1 MTTRLTDRYTQALVY
16 AAEIHAAQTRKGPAG
31 IPYISHLLAASSLV
45 IEAGGDEDE
54 AIAALLHDAA
64 EDQGGVP
71 RLADI
76 SERFGPRVA
85 GIVRECSDSLEQDPS
100 VKAPWRERKIAHLR
114 HVAEA
119 SSSAVLVTAADKLHN
134 ARSLVSDL
142 RETGLVYFRYFNA
155 TGEDTLWYY
164 QEMLAA
170 LTAANAPTRLTTALE
185 DCVMELKG
193 LIPSS

>member
-1 MTTRLTDRYTQALVY
+1 MTARLTDRYTQALVY
-16 AAEIHAAQTRKGPAG
+16 AAEIHAVQTRKGPAG

-64 EDQGGVP
+64 EDQGGEP

-76 SERFGPRVA
+76 GERFGPRVA
-85 GIVRECSDSLEQDPS
+85 GIVRECSDSLEEDPTK
-100 VKAPWRERKIAHLR
+100 KAPWRERREAHLQ
-114 HVAEA
+114 HLGMA

-142 RETGLVYFRYFNA
+142 QEEGTGYLDNFNA
-155 TGEDTLWYY
+155 SGEDTLWYY
-164 QEMLAA
+164 QKMHAA
-170 LTAANAPTRLTTALE
+170 LIAANATVRLTRALGE
-185 DCVMELKG
+185 CVQELKG